1 MTKKEIQKL
10 LHRHKMWLADR
21 NTGERLNLR
30 GATLTD
36 IDLSMTDLSG
46 AFLNRTDLTGANL
59 YGTNLYGVDLTESV
73 LVETDLTGAN
83 LCASDFIGADL
94 SNANLSAANLRQVNF
109 FWATLDN
116 ANLTS
121 ANLYSTSFIKTF
133 FNNTNLDSAILGQ
146 TVFSDVDLLQ
156 LEGLA
161 NCLHRSRSYVDA
173 NILLRYGDILPQE
186 FLRGIG
192 LTEDFIKYLPS
203 LSDITTQYYSCF
215 ILYPNEDKLFAK
227 KLHKDLQNEGVRCW
241 LTPDNKK
248 TGDRVKDLINEVNTA
263 DDKLLFILSNNS
275 IDSKWI
281 ITEVEDVLAEDGQRK
296 RSILMPL
303 KINSDITSGDKS
315 VLNKILSEK
324 HISDF
329 TNWNK
334 PNEYNIA
341 FNELLEN
348 LKVN

>member
-1 MTKKEIQKL
+1 
-10 LHRHKMWLADR
+10 MWLANR

-36 IDLSMTDLSG
+36 IDLSMTDLTG
-46 AFLNRTDLTGANL
+46 AFLSRTDLTGANL
-59 YGTNLYGVDLTESV
+59 YATNLYGVDLTESV
-73 LVETDLTGAN
+73 LVEADLTGTN

-94 SNANLSAANLRQVNF
+94 SNANLSAANLSQTNF

-116 ANLTS
+116 ANLTK
-121 ANLYSTSFIKTF
+121 ANLYSTSFIKTL
-133 FNNTNLDSAILGQ
+133 FNNTNFDSAILGQ

-156 LEGLA
+156 LEGLDS
-161 NCLHRSRSYVDA
+161 CFHRSRSYVDA
-173 NILLRYGDILPQE
+173 NILLRSGDILPQE

-203 LSDITTQYYSCF
+203 LSEITAQYYSCF
-215 ILYPNEDKLFAK
+215 ILYSNKDKLFAQ
-227 KLHKDLQNEGVRCW
+227 KLHNDLQNGGVRCW

-248 TGDRVKDLINEVNTA
+248 TGDRVKDLINEVNTTE
-263 DDKLLFILSNNS
+263 DKLLVILSNDS
-275 IDSKWI
+275 INNKWI
-281 ITEVEDVLAEDGQRK
+281 LKEVEDVMAEERQRK
-296 RSILMPL
+296 QSILMSL
-303 KINSDITSGDKS
+303 KINEDLTGGDKPR
-315 VLNKILSEK
+315 LKKILPEK

-334 PNEYNIA
+334 PNEYNNA

>member
-1 MTKKEIQKL
+1 MKKQEIQKL
-10 LHRHKMWLADR
+10 LHRHKMWLTDH

-30 GATLTD
+30 GASLTD

-46 AFLNRTDLTGANL
+46 AFLSRTDLTGANL
-59 YGTNLYGVDLTESV
+59 YATNLYGVDLTESV
-73 LVETDLTGAN
+73 LVEADLTGTN

-94 SNANLSAANLRQVNF
+94 SNANLSAANLSQANF
-109 FWATLDN
+109 FWATLDY
-116 ANLTS
+116 ANLTR
-121 ANLYSTSFIKTF
+121 ANLFSTSFIKTF
-133 FNNTNLDSAILGQ
+133 FKNTNFDSVILGQ

-156 LEGLA
+156 LEGLDS
-161 NCLHRSRSYVDA
+161 CFHRSRSYVDA
-173 NILLRYGDILPQE
+173 NILLRSGDILPQE

-203 LSDITTQYYSCF
+203 LSEITAQYYSCF
-215 ILYPNEDKLFAK
+215 ILYSNKDKLFAQ
-227 KLHKDLQNEGVRCW
+227 KLHNDLQNEGVRCW

-248 TGDRVKDLINEVNTA
+248 TGDSVTDLINEVNTNE
-263 DDKLLFILSNNS
+263 DKLLVILSNNS
-275 IDSKWI
+275 IANKLI
-281 ITEVEDVLAEDGQRK
+281 ITEVEDVLAEEGQRK
-296 RSILMPL
+296 QSILMPL
-303 KINSDITSGDKS
+303 KINGDLTMEDKS
-315 VLNKILSEK
+315 VLNKILSGK

>member
-1 MTKKEIQKL
+1 MNRQEIQKL
-10 LHRHKMWLADR
+10 LHRHQMWLADR

-30 GATLTD
+30 GASLTD
-36 IDLSMTDLSG
+36 IDLSMIDLTG
-46 AFLNRTDLTGANL
+46 AYLSRTDLTGANL
-59 YGTNLYGVDLTESV
+59 YATNLYGVDFTESV
-73 LVETDLTGAN
+73 LVEADLTGTN

-94 SNANLSAANLRQVNF
+94 SNANLSAADLRQVNF

-116 ANLTS
+116 ANLTR
-121 ANLYSTSFIKTF
+121 ANLYCTSFIKTIF
-133 FNNTNLDSAILGQ
+133 KNTNFDSAILGQ

-156 LEGLA
+156 LEGLD

-173 NILLRYGDILPQE
+173 NILLRSGDILPQE

-203 LSDITTQYYSCF
+203 LSEITAQYYSCF
-215 ILYPNEDKLFAK
+215 ILYSIEDKLFAQ

-248 TGDRVKDLINEVNTA
+248 TEDKVKDLINEVNTEE
-263 DDKLLFILSNNS
+263 DKLLVILSNNS
-275 IDSKWI
+275 IDNKWM
-281 ITEVEDVLAEDGQRK
+281 ITEIENLLAEERQRNQ
-296 RSILMPL
+296 SILMPL
-303 KINSDITSGDKS
+303 KINGDLTSEDK
-315 VLNKILSEK
+315 LRFHKILSEK

-329 TNWNK
+329 TNWEK
-334 PNEYNIA
+334 PVEYFNA

-348 LKVN
+348 LKVS

>member
-1 MTKKEIQKL
+1 MKKQEIKKL
-10 LHRHKMWLADR
+10 LKRHQMWLANR

-46 AFLNRTDLTGANL
+46 AFLSRTDLTGANL
-59 YGTNLYGVDLTESV
+59 YETNLYGVDLTESV

-83 LCASDFIGADL
+83 L
-94 SNANLSAANLRQVNF
+94 SNANLSAANLCQVNF

-116 ANLTS
+116 ANLAR

-133 FNNTNLDSAILGQ
+133 FNNTNFDSAILGR

-161 NCLHRSRSYVDA
+161 NCLHHSRSYVDA
-173 NILLRYGDILPQE
+173 NILLRHGDILPQE

-203 LSDITTQYYSCF
+203 LSEITAQYYSCF
-215 ILYPNEDKLFAK
+215 ILYSNEDKLFAK
-227 KLHKDLQNEGVRCW
+227 KLHGDLQNEGIRCW

-263 DDKLLFILSNNS
+263 DDKLLVILSNNS
-275 IDSKWI
+275 IDNKLI
-281 ITEVEDVLAEDGQRK
+281 ITEVEDVLAEERQRK
-296 RSILMPL
+296 QSILMPL
-303 KINSDITSGDKS
+303 KINGDITSGDKAR
-315 VLNKILSEK
+315 LNKILSEK
-324 HISDF
+324 YISDF

>member
-1 MTKKEIQKL
+1 MKKQEIQKL
-10 LHRHKMWLADR
+10 LKRHQMWLADR
-21 NTGERLNLR
+21 NAGERLNLR

-46 AFLNRTDLTGANL
+46 AFLSRTDLTGANL

-73 LVETDLTGAN
+73 LVEADLTGTN
-83 LCASDFIGADL
+83 LCASDLIGADL

-116 ANLTS
+116 ANLTRT
-121 ANLYSTSFIKTF
+121 NLYSTNFIKTF
-133 FNNTNLDSAILGQ
+133 FNNTNFDSAVLGQ

-156 LEGLA
+156 LDGLA
-161 NCLHRSRSYVDA
+161 NCFHSSRSYVDA
-173 NILLRYGDILPQE
+173 NILLGSGNILPQE

-192 LTEDFIKYLPS
+192 LTENFIKYLSS
-203 LSDITTQYYSCF
+203 LSEITAQYYSSF
-215 ILYPNEDKLFAK
+215 ILYSSEDELFAK
-227 KLHKDLQNEGVRCW
+227 KLHRDLQNMGVRCW

-248 TGDRVKDLINEVNTA
+248 TGDGVKDLINEVNTA
-263 DDKLLFILSNNS
+263 GDKLLVILSNNS
-275 IDSKWI
+275 IDNKLI
-281 ITEVEDVLAEDGQRK
+281 KTEVEDVLAEESQRK
-296 RSILMPL
+296 QSILIPL
-303 KINSDITSGDKS
+303 KINEDITSEDKPR
-315 VLNKILSEK
+315 LNKILSGK

-348 LKVN
+348 LKVK